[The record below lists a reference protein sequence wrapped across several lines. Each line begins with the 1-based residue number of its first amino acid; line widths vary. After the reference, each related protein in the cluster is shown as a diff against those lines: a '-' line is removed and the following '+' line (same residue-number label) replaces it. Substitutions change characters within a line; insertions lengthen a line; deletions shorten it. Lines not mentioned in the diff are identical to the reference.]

1 MKIAAALLG
10 IVLFGLTIS
19 SVLRSLVV
27 PGGTITRMTKVTD
40 QLVGAA
46 FILVT
51 LRVRTYARRNAM
63 LAAQPAA
70 VLFVILGAWA
80 LSFLACAALLLYPA
94 TSGLPSALEEAGSS
108 LVTLGIIHSPGAY
121 ATAVDVVTAFTGMIV
136 VALQIAYLP
145 TLYAAYNHRETEV
158 TLLKAEAGQP
168 AWGPEI
174 LRRAAMGNYV
184 ADLSDIYHSWER
196 WAAEVAET
204 HTSYPILLRYRSP
217 GNGNSWIVS
226 LLAVLDAASMHL
238 ALAPEQAPMQAR
250 LCVQAGFQALRD
262 IAQSLRI
269 PFDPDPLPTEP
280 ISVTRSDF
288 DAAVTRIRN
297 AGFPIE
303 RDGADAFR
311 HFQGWRVNYEQ
322 VLYRLCYNVDA
333 VPAPWSGARRWKD
346 ATVHF
351 ATTPN
356 RTPDN
361 PEG

>member
-1 MKIAAALLG
+1 MKIAAAILG
-10 IVLFGLTIS
+10 IALFGVTIS
-19 SVLRSLVV
+19 SVLKSLVV

-40 QLVGAA
+40 QLVGGV
-46 FILVT
+46 FT
-51 LRVRTYARRNAM
+51 LATSGMRTYERRNLL

-80 LSFLACAALLLYPA
+80 MSFLIGASLLIYPVAASVPA
-94 TSGLPSALEEAGSS
+94 AVEEAGSS
-108 LVTLGIIHSPGAY
+108 LVTLGMIHSPGAY
-121 ATAVDVVTAFTGMIV
+121 ATAVDVVTGFTGMIV

-145 TLYAAYNHRETEV
+145 TLYAAYNQRETDV
-158 TLLKAEAGQP
+158 TLLKSEAGQP

-184 ADLSDIYHSWER
+184 ADLASIYHSWEQWSAR
-196 WAAEVAET
+196 VAET
-204 HTSYPILLRYRSP
+204 HTSYPILLRFRSP
-217 GNGNSWIVS
+217 GNNNSWIVS
-226 LLAVLDAASMHL
+226 LLAVLDSASMHL
-238 ALAPEQAPMQAR
+238 ALAPQEAPMQAR

-269 PFDPDPLPTEP
+269 PFDPDPLPTQP
-280 ISVTRSDF
+280 I
-288 DAAVTRIRN
+288 AVTRAEFDEAVEKLRL

-303 RDGADAFR
+303 RDGAEAFR
-311 HFQGWRVNYEQ
+311 HFQGWRVNYEH
-322 VLYRLCYNVDA
+322 VIHDLCYRVDA
-333 VPAPWSGARRWKD
+333 VPAPWSGSRRWRN
-346 ATVHF
+346 VEVRF

>member
-1 MKIAAALLG
+1 MKIAAAILG
-10 IVLFGLTIS
+10 IALFGLTVS

-27 PGGTITRMTKVTD
+27 PGGTITRMSKVTD
-40 QLVGAA
+40 QLVGAVFNLA
-46 FILVT
+46 TVRVT
-51 LRVRTYARRNAM
+51 SYERRNSV

-80 LSFLACAALLLYPA
+80 LSFMAGAALLLYPVA
-94 TSGLPSALEEAGSS
+94 SGLPAAIEEAGSS
-108 LVTLGIIHSPGAY
+108 LVTLGIVHSPGAY

-145 TLYAAYNHRETEV
+145 TLYSAYNQRETEV

-184 ADLSDIYHSWER
+184 ADLADVYHSWER

-217 GNGNSWIVS
+217 GTSNSWIIS

-280 ISVTRSDF
+280 ISVSRSEF
-288 DAAVTRIRN
+288 DQAVARIRD

-303 RDGADAFR
+303 RDGAEAYR
-311 HFQGWRVNYEQ
+311 HFQGWRINYEQ
-322 VLYRLCYNVDA
+322 VLYRLCYRVDA
-333 VPAPWSGARRWKD
+333 VPAPWSGARRWKN
-346 ATVHF
+346 ATVRF

-361 PEG
+361 PQG